1 VRDSKDKA
9 GPALVF
15 APGDWRAF
23 VAGARG
29 GVLGSA

>member
-15 APGDWRAF
+15 SAAAFADF
-23 VAGARG
+23 VAAVREGRFDG
-29 GVLGSA
+29 